1 MANVPK
7 SPYARMTVGKKN
19 AALLALEYFRS
30 RRRSRNIS
38 YVYIQIWS
46 ETYFDVFVVC
56 AWIRLLPFFS
66 LGKECFV
73 VVVWRPVRIRVGVTV
88 SHVTLR
94 IPYLD
99 GPHIGNPVEL
109 LPKSDFIRNEA
120 LPGNSCACC
129 VRCWRS
135 PGRAH

>member
-46 ETYFDVFVVC
+46 ETYFDVFVV
-56 AWIRLLPFFS
+56 
-66 LGKECFV
+66 
-73 VVVWRPVRIRVGVTV
+73 
-88 SHVTLR
+88 
-94 IPYLD
+94 
-99 GPHIGNPVEL
+99 
-109 LPKSDFIRNEA
+109 
-120 LPGNSCACC
+120 
-129 VRCWRS
+129 
-135 PGRAH
+135 

>member
-1 MANVPK
+1 MVNVPK

-56 AWIRLLPFFS
+56 AWIRLLPFFRWERS
-66 LGKECFV
+66 ALLLSF
-73 VVVWRPVRIRVGVTV
+73 GV
-88 SHVTLR
+88 L
-94 IPYLD
+94 
-99 GPHIGNPVEL
+99 
-109 LPKSDFIRNEA
+109 
-120 LPGNSCACC
+120 C
-129 VRCWRS
+129 VFAS
-135 PGRAH
+135 V

>member
-56 AWIRLLPFFS
+56 AWIRLLPFFRWERS
-66 LGKECFV
+66 ALLLSF
-73 VVVWRPVRIRVGVTV
+73 GVLYV
-88 SHVTLR
+88 FASV
-94 IPYLD
+94 
-99 GPHIGNPVEL
+99 
-109 LPKSDFIRNEA
+109 
-120 LPGNSCACC
+120 
-129 VRCWRS
+129 
-135 PGRAH
+135 

>member
-56 AWIRLLPFFS
+56 AWIRLLPFLFFV
-66 LGKECFV
+66 GKGVLCCCRLASCTYSRRCNGVACNTENTLFRWPTNWQSCGV
-73 VVVWRPVRIRVGVTV
+73 ITEIRFYT
-88 SHVTLR
+88 
-94 IPYLD
+94 
-99 GPHIGNPVEL
+99 
-109 LPKSDFIRNEA
+109 K
-120 LPGNSCACC
+120 
-129 VRCWRS
+129 
-135 PGRAH
+135 